1 MNIEHNIRKHGKRLR
16 CRVSIDGNNNEKFF
30 DNIEDARNYRDN
42 LLKQRSSINAK
53 IALAIELF
61 VSGMNYPEITKV
73 TGFNSH
79 KLNRYISKYFPY
91 KGLDPVTITLQSKV

>member
-1 MNIEHNIRKHGKRLR
+1 MKVEHNIYKSGNRIRVYVRVDGKRNYR
-16 CRVSIDGNNNEKFF
+16 YF
-30 DNIEDARNYRDN
+30 DDIQEARNYRDELIKN
-42 LLKQRSSINAK
+42 RSSINPK

-79 KLNRYISKYFPY
+79 KLNRYITKYFPY